1 MTALRRC
8 FESLTALRKDRL
20 YALSYVEAKPEWKDE
35 FFDLA
40 HDTSA
45 DRSAIYAAWVWEFYC
60 LKNLSNYKE
69 LLNVS
74 LERLVPLQHSGMR
87 RVHSKILWSFIKEKP
102 NYDALTNS
110 QKEKIITLALDWLM
124 TKIKTAPLSFCIRI
138 LGCLQNEFP
147 YVRKHLED
155 LILNSQRTFP
165 TGVFPSIRKVMRQ
178 Q

>member
-20 YALSYVEAKPEWKDE
+20 YALSCVEAKPEWKDE

-40 HDTSA
+40 HDASA

-69 LLNVS
+69 QLNIS

-87 RVHSKILWSFIKEKP
+87 LVHSKILWSFIKEKT
-102 NYDALTNS
+102 NYDALNNS

-124 TKIKTAPLSFCIRI
+124 T
-138 LGCLQNEFP
+138 
-147 YVRKHLED
+147 
-155 LILNSQRTFP
+155 
-165 TGVFPSIRKVMRQ
+165 
-178 Q
+178 